1 MKRGTRNRKHRSKS
15 GQSLI
20 EVLLALGMAVVIV
33 TSITALIVFTLDNAS
48 FRKNQN
54 LANAYAQEGMEVVR
68 KIRDSSWSYFD
79 SLNGWFC
86 LAGNSTALVSRGGS
100 DCDGEGNVGIF
111 IREIRS
117 QAGGSDCGA
126 SNRKITV
133 SVYWLDGKC
142 NSGSFCHKA
151 ELISCFAQN
160 QTVAAP

>member
-1 MKRGTRNRKHRSKS
+1 MKRDV

-68 KIRDSSWSYFD
+68 KIRDSSWNDFV
-79 SLNGWFC
+79 SLPGGPNFC
-86 LAGNSTALVSRGGS
+86 LPGNSTALVSRSGP

-111 IREIRS
+111 FIREIRM
-117 QAGGSDCGA
+117 QNNNPDCTAGAG
-126 SNRKITV
+126 NTKVTV
-133 SVYWLDGKC
+133 EVSWSDGKC